1 MAPLTAEERRIARE
15 KNQVVRG
22 LASSPVVSRDM
33 VTISTSQQKTT
44 RTKKARTDTVGSSA
58 LVSRVVEP
66 EPEFEA
72 GATSTTFFTPVQFAR
87 DDWRSNLLVGKY
99 EVKDGVSLWD
109 SRFPLEEV
117 VAHLSVP
124 EDKKAIEDLGVE
136 QSLDAIQSYSLWT
149 ASLAAESKR
158 LLTGFSEQRCS
169 YHARNLELKN
179 KIQDLERQLQVLRDK
194 LTRTT
199 DKLKEAEQKMTTS
212 TQEYHNLEKA
222 KEDLQSSLQVVQEEC
237 ESLRSR
243 LDELQASSTD
253 EYDNGFNSALG
264 RVMERFPDMDLTGLR
279 IF

>member
-1 MAPLTAEERRIARE
+1 
-15 KNQVVRG
+15 
-22 LASSPVVSRDM
+22 
-33 VTISTSQQKTT
+33 
-44 RTKKARTDTVGSSA
+44 
-58 LVSRVVEP
+58 
-66 EPEFEA
+66 
-72 GATSTTFFTPVQFAR
+72 
-87 DDWRSNLLVGKY
+87 
-99 EVKDGVSLWD
+99 
-109 SRFPLEEV
+109 
-117 VAHLSVP
+117 
-124 EDKKAIEDLGVE
+124 
-136 QSLDAIQSYSLWT
+136 LWT

-212 TQEYHNLEKA
+212 TQEYRNLEKA

-253 EYDNGFNSALG
+253 EYDNGFKSALG
-264 RVMERFPDMDLTGLR
+264 RVMERFPDMDLSGITPD
-279 IF
+279 

>member
-1 MAPLTAEERRIARE
+1 M
-15 KNQVVRG
+15 
-22 LASSPVVSRDM
+22 
-33 VTISTSQQKTT
+33 
-44 RTKKARTDTVGSSA
+44 RTKKARVDTVGSSA
-58 LVSRVVEP
+58 LVSCVVEP

-72 GATSTTFFTPVQFAR
+72 GVTSTTFFTPVQFAR

-117 VAHLSVP
+117 VNSLSVP
-124 EDKKAIEDLGVE
+124 EDKKAMEDLGVE

-158 LLTGFSEQRCS
+158 LLTGFSKQRRS
-169 YHARNLELKN
+169 YHAQNLELKN
-179 KIQDLERQLQVLRDK
+179 KIQDLEHQYQVLRDK

-212 TQEYHNLEKA
+212 TQEYRNLEKA

-264 RVMERFPDMDLTGLR
+264 RVMERFPDMDLSGITPD
-279 IF
+279 